1 MVHKAA
7 SFMKKIKSINT
18 IPQNLTAKQFLEEL
32 TALKSTA
39 TIDNSKFFSGEDRNN
54 KFLFV
59 RMAYIFALAKKFT
72 QMPHKEIEKLLNNYY
87 YEARVGA
94 VSIMDFK
101 AREKKITEEEKKALF
116 DLYIKHHDRINN
128 WDMVD
133 RSAAYVIGGYLS
145 DKPRA
150 ILYKLA
156 RSEKPMERRTA
167 IVSTYYFIRKNEID
181 DTFKIAEILV
191 NDKHDLINKAVGSWI
206 REAGK
211 KDKQQLLNFLD
222 RYAGTMP
229 GTTLRYAIE
238 KLDKKTK
245 DHYLNLQKATA

>member
-1 MVHKAA
+1 
-7 SFMKKIKSINT
+7 MKKTKSADT
-18 IPQNLTAKQFLEEL
+18 MAQSLTAKQFLEEL

-39 TIDNSKFFSGEDRNN
+39 TIDNSKFFSGEDKSN

-59 RMAYIFALAKKFT
+59 RMAYIFALAKKFK
-72 QMPHKEIEKLLNNYY
+72 QMEDKEIEKLLGSNY
-87 YEARVGA
+87 YEARMGA

-133 RSAAYVIGGYLS
+133 RSAIYVVGGYLA
-145 DKPRA
+145 DKPRN
-150 ILYKLA
+150 ILHKLA
-156 RSEKPMERRTA
+156 RSKKPMERRTA
-167 IVSTYYFIRKNEID
+167 IVCTYYFIRQNDVD

-191 NDKHDLINKAVGSWI
+191 NDKHDLINKAVGSWV

-222 RYAGTMP
+222 KHAVTMP
-229 GTTLRYAIE
+229 RITLRYAIE
-238 KLDKKTK
+238 KLDTKTK
-245 DHYLNLQKATA
+245 DHYLNLTKR

>member
-1 MVHKAA
+1 
-7 SFMKKIKSINT
+7 MKINRSANT
-18 IPQNLTAKQFLEEL
+18 TLQNLTAKQFLEEL

-39 TIDNSKFFSGEDRNN
+39 TIDNSKFFSGEDKNN

-59 RMAYIFALAKKFT
+59 RMAYIFALAKKFK
-72 QMPHKEIEKLLNNYY
+72 QMENKEIEKLLGNNY
-87 YEARVGA
+87 YEARIGA

-133 RSAAYVIGGYLS
+133 RSAVYVVGGYLS

-156 RSEKPMERRTA
+156 KSKKPMERRTA
-167 IVSTYYFIRKNEID
+167 IVCTYYFIRKNEVD
-181 DTFKIAEILV
+181 DTFNIAEILV

-206 REAGK
+206 RVAGQ

-222 RYAGTMP
+222 RHAATMP
-229 GTTLRYAIE
+229 RTTLRYAIE

>member
-1 MVHKAA
+1 
-7 SFMKKIKSINT
+7 MKKIKSAVMA
-18 IPQNLTAKQFLEEL
+18 QQDLTAKKFLEAL
-32 TALKSTA
+32 TDLKSTA
-39 TIDNSKFFSGEDRNN
+39 TIDNSRFFSGDDKDN

-59 RMAYIFALAKKFT
+59 RMAYIFALAKEFT
-72 QMPHKEIEKLLNNYY
+72 QMEDKEIEKLLGSHY
-87 YEARVGA
+87 YEARMGA

-101 AREKKITEEEKKALF
+101 ARNKKITEEEKKALF

-133 RSAAYVIGGYLS
+133 RSAVYVIGGYLS

-156 RSEKPMERRTA
+156 KSKKPMERRTA
-167 IVSTYYFIRKNEID
+167 IVSTYYFIRQNDVD

-191 NDKHDLINKAVGSWI
+191 NDKHDLINKAVGSWV

-211 KDKQQLLNFLD
+211 KDQQQLLNFLD
-222 RYAGTMP
+222 RHAATIP
-229 GTTLRYAIE
+229 RTALRYAIE

-245 DHYLNLQKATA
+245 DHYMGLTKK